1 MKKYIHVTKENR
13 EGLARIF
20 DVTDR
25 MVWYALSFDAA
36 KGWTDLAQRIRKA
49 ALERGGIVMVE
60 CAEVETLFDADG
72 YIRQYMPNGAMLE
85 ISKENGNGVVLYR
98 GERVKEFE
106 NLQFRE
112 IGRLQDWAMG
122 LR

>member
-20 DVTDR
+20 GVSDR
-25 MVWYALSFDAA
+25 MVWNAITFDAA
-36 KGWTDLAQRIRKA
+36 RGGTDLARRIRKA

-60 CAEVETLFDADG
+60 VPEVETLYDADG
-72 YIRQYMPNGAMLE
+72 FIRQYMPNGAQLE
-85 ISKENGNGVVLYR
+85 IDKETGNGVVLHR
-98 GERVKEFE
+98 GQRVKEFE
-106 NLQFRE
+106 NLPVRE
-112 IGRLQDWAMG
+112 IEKVQEWAMG